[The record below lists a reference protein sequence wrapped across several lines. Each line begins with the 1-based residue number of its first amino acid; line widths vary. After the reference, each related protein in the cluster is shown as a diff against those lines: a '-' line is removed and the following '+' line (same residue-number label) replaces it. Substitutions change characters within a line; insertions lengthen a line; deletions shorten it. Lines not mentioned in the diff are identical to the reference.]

1 MIKLVESS
9 SSSVYIYLRLSLS
22 QLPHKTTDIVMRC
35 CVIYVDF
42 LHCTPYMVPLRCVT
56 YVVMPHYVAHVHATL
71 IFETRVTIL
80 FCNHVLESNIS
91 QNGRHRHS

>member
-1 MIKLVESS
+1 MVKLVESS
-9 SSSVYIYLRLSLS
+9 SFIVYIYIKLSLS
-22 QLPHKTTDIVMRC
+22 QLPHQTTDMVMRY
-35 CVIYVDF
+35 CVIYFDF
-42 LHCTPYMVPLRCVT
+42 LHCAPHMVPLRCVT
-56 YVVMPHYVAHVHATL
+56 YVVMPHYVAHGHATL